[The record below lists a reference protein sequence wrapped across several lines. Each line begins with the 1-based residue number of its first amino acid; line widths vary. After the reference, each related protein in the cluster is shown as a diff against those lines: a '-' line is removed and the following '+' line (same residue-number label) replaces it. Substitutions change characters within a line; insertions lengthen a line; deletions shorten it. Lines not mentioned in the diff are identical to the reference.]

1 MEADVENL
9 TAPQVM
15 LACATNADALGTN
28 AFDLSSINELTD
40 GIGQLNDA
48 MNQLMDGAAQLVDG
62 ASQLANGTLAL
73 LDGASQLNSGA
84 STLNDGLGQ
93 LTNGLDTLSSNN
105 AALQAGAQQVADGVL
120 ASANST
126 LMEGGLIDTPMTWD
140 NYASVIDEVLTMNE
154 KTLAA
159 AARRWCAPSGSRS
172 PASRTASWTL
182 PCISPQPRPTTTWK
196 LLCG

>member
-1 MEADVENL
+1 MAAFVCLPGVKDSLDGLLPDDLSTVEDYLQDSVTVEADVENL

-28 AFDLSSINELTD
+28 AFDLSSLNELTD
-40 GIGQLNDA
+40 GRQPA
-48 MNQLMDGAAQLVDG
+48 ERCHEPADGWCRPTGGRCFPAGPTVP
-62 ASQLANGTLAL
+62 LAL

-84 STLNDGLGQ
+84 SALDDGLGQ

-126 LMEGGLIDTPMTWD
+126 LMEGGLIDTP
-140 NYASVIDEVLTMNE
+140 
-154 KTLAA
+154 
-159 AARRWCAPSGSRS
+159 
-172 PASRTASWTL
+172 
-182 PCISPQPRPTTTWK
+182 
-196 LLCG
+196 